1 MSICILQ
8 LLYLYYTTLL
18 LDQRDGS
25 GGDLALYSELTMVR
39 LADSDS
45 LLDHPLSS
53 STSSSFFTST
63 PTSSSAYHDN
73 NTAVRAGSEGEGE
86 MQEVINMTMTYL
98 KAAVIE
104 NFASVDGEYN
114 PYLCPSGRLDYM
126 VWHMLILL
134 VTY

>member
-25 GGDLALYSELTMVR
+25 GGGDLALYSELTMVR

-45 LLDHPLSS
+45 LLDHPFTSPT
-53 STSSSFFTST
+53 TSSFSAST
-63 PTSSSAYHDN
+63 PRSRAYN
-73 NTAVRAGSEGEGE
+73 NNNAAVRAGAENDEEEE

-126 VWHMLILL
+126 V
-134 VTY
+134 